1 MSLIDKTGTPIG
13 HYAPDF
19 ELPGIDGQVHH
30 LSRYL
35 EQWKAVVVIFLGNN
49 CSYVLSYLDRLKQ
62 IQAQFQYQGVSLV
75 GINANDA
82 NQSPQDTFENMRKFS
97 REHQLNFPYLWD
109 STQDV
114 ARSFGVGE
122 VPTAFLIDERGILR
136 YSGQIDDNAEEPDAV
151 QKPYLQNAIA
161 ALLTGNEVSPQSTEA
176 MGNTLK
182 WRN

>member
-1 MSLIDKTGTPIG
+1 MSLIDKIGTPIG

-35 EQWKAVVVIFLGNN
+35 EQWKVVGVIFLCNS
-49 CSYVLSYLDRLKQ
+49 CSSVLFYLDRLKR
-62 IQAQFQYQGVSLV
+62 IQSEFQYQRVSLV

-82 NQSPQDTFENMRKFS
+82 SQSPDDSFENMRKFA

-109 STQDV
+109 TTQDV
-114 ARSFGVGE
+114 ARSFGVDQ

-136 YSGQIDDNAEEPDAV
+136 YSGRIDDNAEEPDAV
-151 QKPYLQNAIA
+151 QEPYLRNAIA
-161 ALLTGNEVSPQSTEA
+161 ALLSRNQVSPQSTEA
-176 MGNTLK
+176 MGNALK